1 MPRTGK
7 STADAGKEKEK
18 EKEKER
24 EEEDGTAEQVAT
36 TESDDDSSSSDGGQT
51 KRSSVPKKKS
61 RSRGKRDPTTTTT
74 TGGKRYE
81 KIVDA
86 VARGDVH
93 DIPTTRVGDGNSRR
107 RRNEATK
114 RAISDA
120 RAIRGNIIPRTV
132 IRKIFRDTMYNCDFP
147 VRIERK
153 AMLVAQEAIERYRC
167 RVLSRAEAIA
177 RHRKRVTVD
186 GNDIS
191 LAARIGANK

>member
-74 TGGKRYE
+74 GGKRYE

-93 DIPTTRVGDGNSRR
+93 DIPTTRVGDGNTRR